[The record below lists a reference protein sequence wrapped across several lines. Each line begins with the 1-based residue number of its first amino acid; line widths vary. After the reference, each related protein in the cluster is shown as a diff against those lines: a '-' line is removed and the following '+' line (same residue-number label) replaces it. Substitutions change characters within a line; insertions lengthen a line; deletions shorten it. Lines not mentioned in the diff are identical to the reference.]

1 VTLSSPTVQNQLVS
15 ALKILGVDSRAAIE
29 QHEVDPLIYLLQ
41 EAGADLGYRF
51 EWERYGPFS
60 DALAED
66 VSEVDG
72 ADIDETPEFDEQLQ
86 VAAQR
91 VREAIGSGYSG
102 LSEFTWMRLV
112 ASVHFLRRHSGL
124 SLTNGDRPPL
134 LLAPPYETSMVEAAK
149 ARADVLIELST

>member
-1 VTLSSPTVQNQLVS
+1 MSASTVQNQLVS
-15 ALKILGVDSRAAIE
+15 ALKVLGVDSRAAIE
-29 QHEVDPLIYLLQ
+29 QHEVDPLIYLIQ

-60 DALAED
+60 EALAED
-66 VSEVDG
+66 ISEVDS
-72 ADIDETPEFDEQLQ
+72 ADIAEASEVSEDLQ

-124 SLTNGDRPPL
+124 SLANGDRPPL
-134 LLAPPYETSMVEAAK
+134 LLAPPYEGSMVEAAK
-149 ARADVLIELST
+149 ARADALIKMST